1 MWQGVPKVPCPNTKC
16 ENHEFKCYMDV
27 FAVMWN
33 QPVPGVYVWNNDVE
47 SRDDDEIQTFFRFVR
62 CVIPFMLAINAH
74 NSSEMFQHKHNKA
87 LHTDNLQLRLQ
98 APYAYGSG

>member
-1 MWQGVPKVPCPNTKC
+1 MSSLLCGINLCLVFTFGTTML
-16 ENHEFKCYMDV
+16 NHAMTMRFR
-27 FAVMWN
+27 
-33 QPVPGVYVWNNDVE
+33 P
-47 SRDDDEIQTFFRFVR
+47 FFRFVR